1 MAKKSKFEGLT
12 SLQPEAE
19 KTAPATSPSNTMTGK
34 RGNPDYQQISAYIR
48 KDTYRAVKQAI
59 VTKRDMSDLI
69 EELFSEWLKKQ

>member
-12 SLQPEAE
+12 SLQSETNP
-19 KTAPATSPSNTMTGK
+19 PSAKTGK
-34 RGNPDYQQISAYIR
+34 RDNPDFQQISAYIR

-59 VTKRDMSDLI
+59 VTKRDLSDLI